1 MVYLQPDENRKLI
14 KIHIKWA
21 SADAFECSVCVSSR
35 LDIEATRLLLPL
47 QLHSCIMCV
56 IYSIPSDFKKRWR
69 FVVTKHKRKENVK
82 ENKSIPVIMN
92 KLKIVELSTDPYRII
107 NSRFIQLRL
116 YTTQHDARSIPCT
129 IEWIVWLQLP
139 YILHLNSTTTARKK
153 L

>member
-1 MVYLQPDENRKLI
+1 
-14 KIHIKWA
+14 
-21 SADAFECSVCVSSR
+21 
-35 LDIEATRLLLPL
+35 
-47 QLHSCIMCV
+47 
-56 IYSIPSDFKKRWR
+56 
-69 FVVTKHKRKENVK
+69 
-82 ENKSIPVIMN
+82 MN